1 MTVGSRFSVG
11 INRIN
16 HEAQCEYSQHRAK
29 NHKAWITG
37 NLSFIVYAFMTTTS
51 LTFVKLCNTFKVKLS
66 FLAALY

>member
-1 MTVGSRFSVG
+1 MLVGSRFSVG

-29 NHKAWITG
+29 KHKAWITG

-51 LTFVKLCNTFKVKLS
+51 LMFVKL
-66 FLAALY
+66 